1 MTDKNGVDYF
11 QITRRRH
18 WLQLDREAVQ
28 EHAGAAFAV
37 ESDPHPFMELDGRP
51 TMGAYR
57 FIQEAQ
63 QTDEDSLAEIT
74 LAVTIRRIGGDWR
87 LYAGGWGE
95 QDPEWPDLCDAGG
108 LDARRRLVSR
118 LYDTDLAALGE
129 LANSVLTVTEDEAS
143 E

>member
-1 MTDKNGVDYF
+1 MSDKNGVDYF
-11 QITRRRH
+11 QIERRRH

-37 ESDPHPFMELDGRP
+37 EKDPHPFVELDGRP

-63 QTDEDSLAEIT
+63 QKDEDSLAEIT

-87 LYAGGWGE
+87 LYAGSWGE
-95 QDPEWPDLCDAGG
+95 ESPDWPDLIEDDG
-108 LDARRRLVSR
+108 LNVRRRLVSR